1 MPDQLRWGRRVLLVC
16 STAARMVMFSRMRTS
31 SQSSYVGGRGRPGEP
46 AASWHWVSFCS
57 FSKVCGTFPI
67 IRRSVRRS
75 SAGWQPKGIELIA
88 FDDLKPENRTRWK
101 PYRLLETDLIS
112 DNLPTLPHRS
122 IHFPLMSHPERS
134 FARCSGQDASPVCRW
149 EFVRKGNVPGGRAG
163 IPPGPRRFFWPIAPF
178 RQLGLLAHGLPMP
191 HLLHS
196 VMYTLRP

>member
-1 MPDQLRWGRRVLLVC
+1 MRIRRWPRACSTPTAPSTEWRSMPDQLRWGRRVLLVC

-88 FDDLKPENRTRWK
+88 FDYLKPENRTRWK

-134 FARCSGQDASPVCRW
+134 FAGVLDRM
-149 EFVRKGNVPGGRAG
+149 
-163 IPPGPRRFFWPIAPF
+163 
-178 RQLGLLAHGLPMP
+178 LLQCVDG
-191 HLLHS
+191 S
-196 VMYTLRP
+196 